1 MIVATLC
8 GFYSPTMFRLW
19 IAFLTLTCAFAQ
31 SPAPVVHSWAGKE
44 VGKSLE
50 SDSLREKAAED
61 EVKKWIA
68 TLKDADAAVVF
79 EGLPHQGWQEALVND
94 EIARKKTIRLFG
106 YAFYEQPTEL
116 SRAQK
121 KEFQEILA
129 SGPWFGALEKGITKN
144 KMCGGFHPDYQI
156 EWKTK
161 GSVVQIQFCLG
172 CRDVRIY
179 TEKEKIFGDLK
190 GNERLTKWLRGFR
203 KLRPADRQIWDMDAE
218 SSKQKVI
225 QLKALLKKFTKAE
238 LTIWEGLPSRID
250 EDAVLQS
257 ERNAKKPT
265 DIHGYDYY
273 EPAQPMTDQQRNRL
287 LQIVDTR
294 GALTAASHPDGGR
307 GPQGDFLIRWKT
319 SDDELDAQVDFERE
333 EIHYYWR
340 DDYGFVGLSKEALS
354 ELKKALLEFRKQRP
368 PVQKPVETK

>member
-1 MIVATLC
+1 MIVAPLW

-19 IAFLTLTCAFAQ
+19 IVFLTLTCALAQ

-50 SDSLREKAAED
+50 SDSLSEKAAED
-61 EVKKWIA
+61 EVKKLIA
-68 TLKDADAAVVF
+68 TLKDADAAVIF
-79 EGLPHQGWQEALVND
+79 EGLPHQGWQRALVND

-106 YAFYEQPTEL
+106 YAFYEQPSEL
-116 SRAQK
+116 TRAQQ

-129 SGPWFGALEKGITKN
+129 SGPWFEALEKGVMQN
-144 KMCGGFHPDYQI
+144 KRCGGFHPDYQV

-161 GSVVQIQFCLG
+161 DAVVQIQFCLG

-203 KLRPADRQIWDMDAE
+203 KLRPADRQMWFVDAE

-225 QLKALLKKFTKAE
+225 QLKALLKKYAKTDP
-238 LTIWEGLPSRID
+238 TVWEGLPKEGEES
-250 EDAVLQS
+250 EVWKS
-257 ERNAKKPT
+257 ERESKNTT
-265 DIHGYDYY
+265 DIHGRYYY
-273 EPAQPMTDQQRNRL
+273 EPAQTVTAQQREDITAILNGK
-287 LQIVDTR
+287 D
-294 GALTAASHPDGGR
+294 ALKAASNPDESR

-319 SDDELDAQVDFERE
+319 SDDELDTQMDFSRE